1 MVIGAHRPNQM
12 VGWITP
18 CPGNKPWTTKSA
30 AISETRKLQ
39 DKDAKL
45 KQTFEKVSKAGHRR
59 RVLSYTFNPGAGWKR
74 VGTRPIHLL
83 GCCAL
88 KWEKTLG
95 NMNRHGGEWEKYIKQ
110 GLRKVC

>member
-45 KQTFEKVSKAGHRR
+45 KQTFEKVSKAGAPAAGAELHVQPGCGLEEGR
-59 RVLSYTFNPGAGWKR
+59 NPSHSSFG
-74 VGTRPIHLL
+74 
-83 GCCAL
+83 
-88 KWEKTLG
+88 
-95 NMNRHGGEWEKYIKQ
+95 M
-110 GLRKVC
+110 LRFKMG